1 MTPTDGRRIVGKAL
15 AAAAALVA
23 AACVTTYEDMPVA
36 TKPSQLPLAV
46 PVAIPFSNEG
56 VREDQRLLFA
66 FYGSVFERMQSAA
79 ADRDPAQLEGLV
91 ALYDREDLPLRLREV
106 IAAYRALA
114 VGLRFQLHAAG
125 ASTLTLAPAPAA
137 ATSTPQA
144 APDGPRV
151 AELQTTQPQTTQ
163 PPVPQPPP
171 LGTALMFRLELPPS
185 SVPVLLGG
193 RGDDEPT
200 GFAVAV
206 TIDDTF
212 LDGSTRSSHTQDFV
226 WLPAAFQLA
235 GGNSLQVPVEVAATA
250 GDAVQRVVHVR
261 VDLMPGYV
269 TVDGQRAPVHRT
281 GIGACTVTQ
290 WPKGHEVIAKAPL
303 NALRAA
309 IRSGDPARAAQIYLG
324 AAFVRGDERDE
335 AVKAL
340 IELVRFGRPDQATV
354 AMSALRLL
362 TGENLS
368 LADREAWLAW
378 WQARR

>member
-1 MTPTDGRRIVGKAL
+1 MTPTGGRRIVGKAL

-56 VREDQRLLFA
+56 VREDQRLLFT

-91 ALYDREDLPLRLREV
+91 ALYDREDLPQRLREV

-137 ATSTPQA
+137 AAATPQA
-144 APDGPRV
+144 APAGPQAAV
-151 AELQTTQPQTTQ
+151 
-163 PPVPQPPP
+163 PPP
-171 LGTALMFRLELPPS
+171 LGSALMFQLELPPS

-200 GFAVAV
+200 VFAVAV

-269 TVDGQRAPVHRT
+269 TVDGKRAPVHRT